1 MKFIA
6 WLDELSN
13 KDVELAGGKGA
24 SLGEMWNA
32 GLPVPPAFVVTAEAY
47 RYFIKETGL
56 MDKIKELLKGLD
68 INDTDALNETSKKIR
83 SLIEEAEM
91 PEDLKLAIIEAYNK
105 LCEICGEEE
114 VTVAVRSSATA
125 EDLPSVSK
133 DEYALVKV
141 DGIIKLMKMD
151 AIYDNYLKD
160 KEIEIPAMKDG
171 KVVWAK
177 IKEMYKHTGYGRI
190 LKIKT
195 RSGREIDVS
204 PNHSIILLDEKELK
218 PYVVPYASDKE
229 AIIGRK
235 IPIAIGIKAENN
247 LDEINLKDIFK
258 DWIIDNNKIR
268 KSKNSKGLPVK
279 IKLTPEI
286 MYFFGV
292 FLAEGTVDD
301 RGRAVIISNK
311 SSKIKSEIKKAVE
324 QLDLEYKEKDD
335 GIYIYSVD
343 LLELMKKLF
352 ISHYH
357 KKGKGKTC
365 KTKIIPDFV
374 YNCSEEKIGYLLGGL
389 FDGDG
394 YIKNTVSLTTAS
406 EMLALGVVNLLSMLG
421 IHAYISKKMNK
432 YYVISIPMAYVKLF
446 AEKVKLTE
454 KKEKLMTLINEYDNK
469 KHYDFVEA
477 FNTELNV
484 KTPMKKVI
492 RAFCPICESKLNK
505 TSKYKGKERYICK
518 NCRKTFYKDEV
529 VFREVEE
536 EDVRDELGRF
546 KKGIITHNAGKF
558 SKKIGKNRLIK
569 KAERYGIDLKL
580 INGDVIWDE
589 VIDVEERYYEG
600 DVYDFVIPELENFSC
615 GFGIITHNSASF
627 AGQQDTYLNIKG
639 AENVVKYV
647 QKCFSSLF
655 TPRAIFYRE
664 QQGFDHFK
672 VALAAVVQKLVN
684 AEKAGVMFTV
694 NPISEN
700 YDELVIE
707 AAWGLG
713 EGVVSGSV
721 SPDTYIVNKK
731 TLEIIDKHIARKET
745 MFIKDEKGETKVV
758 EVPEDMKEKQ
768 VLSDDEIKELA
779 KIGLNIEKHYGKPMD
794 VEWAYEKGKFY
805 MLQARPITT
814 LKKGK
819 KEKKAKEEDIEAKI
833 LLKGIGASP
842 GIATGVV
849 KIIHDVSEID
859 KVKEGDILV
868 TEMTTPDMVP
878 AMKKAAAIVT
888 DEGGLT
894 CIEGDAKVLT
904 DRGFLKMK
912 EVYELVKNGEKLKVL
927 GLNAQTLKTEWKEI
941 IDAQKREAKRY
952 EIGVYRKNKNT
963 KDTIKITPDHKFPV
977 FVNGEL
983 SKVQLKDIIDNNLSV
998 LSIDYIPMIEEK
1010 YECLAD
1016 VMYLGGAV
1024 LSDGHIIRRN
1034 GKPIR
1039 VRFTQKDT
1047 EEKRDFIEKVKE
1059 DVKLIGGSFIEIGN
1073 RNNVIEYQ
1081 TSRKMP
1087 SEILGFIEDN
1097 INTIPLYATEDE
1109 IADLIAGFVDGDGC
1123 LSDKRRIEIYQ
1134 NSSHIKKI
1142 EGLIVG
1148 LYRLGIIPRLRYKRS
1163 STVAIYF
1170 NNNLETILQRTRRIK
1185 LDKLKEFK
1193 KPVEDKKLID
1203 LSQILP
1209 ELRNFDYNGY
1219 LYKTYKE
1226 KLFIGINKLEKYLN
1240 NIEKDG
1246 IEKIKQKIKLL
1257 KESDI
1262 YSIRIKKVGEDNGDV
1277 YNITVKAEDEFNHN
1291 YIVWTKHYTPIVV
1304 FNCHAAIVSREL
1316 GTPCVVGT
1324 KKATK
1329 VLKDGMI
1336 VTVDGEKGIVYEGE
1350 IKKVEE
1356 KEKKQEVVVQQ
1367 APIITATEVKVN
1379 VSMPEVAERAA
1390 ATGADGVGLLRAE
1403 HMILGLGK
1411 HPRKILEEEG
1421 EEALIEALME
1431 GIRKVADAFY
1441 PRPVTYRTLDAPTD
1455 EFRGLE
1461 GGENEPIEHNPMLGW
1476 RGIRRD
1482 LDEVD
1487 ILKCELKAIKRL
1499 REEGYKNIEI
1509 MIPLVTHPDEV
1520 RRVKEIMREVG
1531 LEPCKDIP
1539 FGIMVETPAAALII
1553 EDFIKEGINFV
1564 SLGTNDLT
1572 QYTIAIDRNNE
1583 LVSKYYKEDHPAVLK
1598 LVEHVIKTCKKHG
1611 IKTSICGQAGSRPH
1625 IVEKLVEW
1633 GIDSVSA
1640 NIDAVETIRRVV
1652 ARTEQKVILNFI
1664 RKSHISEE

>member
-13 KDVELAGGKGA
+13 KDVDIAGGKGA

-32 GLPVPPAFVVTAEAY
+32 GLPVPPAFVVTADAY
-47 RYFIKETGL
+47 RHFIKETGL
-56 MDKIKELLKGLD
+56 IDKIKEILSGLD
-68 INDTDALNETSKKIR
+68 VNDTDALTEASKKIR
-83 SLIEEAEM
+83 KLFEEVEM
-91 PEDLKLAIIEAYNK
+91 PEDLRLAIIEAYNK
-105 LCEICGEEE
+105 LCEMCNEDE

-125 EDLPSVSK
+125 EDLP
-133 DEYALVKV
+133 D
-141 DGIIKLMKMD
+141 
-151 AIYDNYLKD
+151 
-160 KEIEIPAMKDG
+160 
-171 KVVWAK
+171 
-177 IKEMYKHTGYGRI
+177 
-190 LKIKT
+190 
-195 RSGREIDVS
+195 
-204 PNHSIILLDEKELK
+204 
-218 PYVVPYASDKE
+218 
-229 AIIGRK
+229 
-235 IPIAIGIKAENN
+235 
-247 LDEINLKDIFK
+247 
-258 DWIIDNNKIR
+258 
-268 KSKNSKGLPVK
+268 
-279 IKLTPEI
+279 
-286 MYFFGV
+286 
-292 FLAEGTVDD
+292 
-301 RGRAVIISNK
+301 
-311 SSKIKSEIKKAVE
+311 
-324 QLDLEYKEKDD
+324 
-335 GIYIYSVD
+335 
-343 LLELMKKLF
+343 
-352 ISHYH
+352 
-357 KKGKGKTC
+357 
-365 KTKIIPDFV
+365 
-374 YNCSEEKIGYLLGGL
+374 
-389 FDGDG
+389 
-394 YIKNTVSLTTAS
+394 
-406 EMLALGVVNLLSMLG
+406 
-421 IHAYISKKMNK
+421 
-432 YYVISIPMAYVKLF
+432 
-446 AEKVKLTE
+446 
-454 KKEKLMTLINEYDNK
+454 
-469 KHYDFVEA
+469 
-477 FNTELNV
+477 
-484 KTPMKKVI
+484 
-492 RAFCPICESKLNK
+492 
-505 TSKYKGKERYICK
+505 
-518 NCRKTFYKDEV
+518 
-529 VFREVEE
+529 
-536 EDVRDELGRF
+536 
-546 KKGIITHNAGKF
+546 
-558 SKKIGKNRLIK
+558 
-569 KAERYGIDLKL
+569 
-580 INGDVIWDE
+580 
-589 VIDVEERYYEG
+589 
-600 DVYDFVIPELENFSC
+600 
-615 GFGIITHNSASF
+615 ASF

-647 QKCFSSLF
+647 KKCFSSLF

-664 QQGFDHFK
+664 QKGFDHFK

-694 NPISEN
+694 NPINEN

-745 MFIKDEKGETKVV
+745 MFVKDEKGETKVV
-758 EVPEDMKEKQ
+758 EVPDDMKEKQ

-779 KIGLNIEKHYGKPMD
+779 KIGLNIEKHYGRPMD

-849 KIIHDVSEID
+849 KIINDISEID

-868 TEMTTPDMVP
+868 TKMTTPDMVP
-878 AMKKAAAIVT
+878 AMKKAAAIIT

-894 CIEGDAKVLT
+894 CIEGDAKILT

-912 EVYELVKNGEKLKVL
+912 EVYKLVKNGEKLKVL
-927 GLNAQTLKTEWKEI
+927 GLNAQTLKTEWKEV

-983 SKVQLKDIIDNNLSV
+983 SKVELKDIVNNNLSV

-1010 YECLAD
+1010 YESLAE
-1016 VMYLGGAV
+1016 VMYLGGAI
-1024 LSDGHIIRRN
+1024 LSDGHIVKRD

-1039 VRFTQKDT
+1039 VRFTQKCVKDK
-1047 EEKRDFIEKVKE
+1047 EEFIQKVKE
-1059 DVKLIGGSFIEIGN
+1059 DIKLIGGKFVEIGN
-1073 RNNVIEYQ
+1073 RNDVVEYQ

-1087 SEILGFIEDN
+1087 SEILGFIEEN

-1123 LSDKRRIEIYQ
+1123 LSGKRRIEIYQ

-1142 EGLIVG
+1142 EGLIIG
-1148 LYRLGIIPRLRYKRS
+1148 LYRLGIIPRLRFKKQ
-1163 STVAIYF
+1163 STAVIYF
-1170 NNNLETILQRTRRIK
+1170 NNNLETILQRTKRIK

-1203 LSQILP
+1203 ISQIFP
-1209 ELRNFDYNGY
+1209 ELREFDYRGY
-1219 LYKTYKE
+1219 LHKAYKE
-1226 KLFIGINKLEKYLN
+1226 KLFIGINKLDDYISKANKKGNKE
-1240 NIEKDG
+1240 
-1246 IEKIKQKIKLL
+1246 IKQKIKLL

-1262 YSIRIKKVGEDNGDV
+1262 YSIRIRKIGEDYGEV
-1277 YNITVKAEDEFNHN
+1277 YNITVKANDEFNHN
-1291 YIVWTKHYTPIVV
+1291 YVVWTKYYTPIVV

-1324 KKATK
+1324 KKATEI
-1329 VLKDGMI
+1329 LKDGMI

-1356 KEKKQEVVVQQ
+1356 EKPEVKTTAVIQQ

-1431 GIRKVADAFY
+1431 GIRRVADAFY

-1476 RGIRRD
+1476 RGIRRG

-1520 RRVKEIMREVG
+1520 RKVKEIAREVG
-1531 LEPCKDIP
+1531 LELGKDVP

-1553 EDFIKEGINFV
+1553 EEFIKEGINFV

-1598 LVEHVIKTCKKHG
+1598 LVEHVIKTCKKYG

-1652 ARTEQKVILNFI
+1652 ARTEQKVILNYI
-1664 RKSHISEE
+1664 RKSYLEKE